1 MRKRTLIPQN
11 QVKYVEDIIV
21 TRETENLGMSRKD
34 TIQVISD
41 IGQENS
47 YVQSDNHLNYLIP
60 EKQLPNMKRHGWVI
74 KAQARTTE

>member
-47 YVQSDNHLNYLIP
+47 YVQSDNHLNDLIP

-74 KAQARTTE
+74 KAQEKTTE